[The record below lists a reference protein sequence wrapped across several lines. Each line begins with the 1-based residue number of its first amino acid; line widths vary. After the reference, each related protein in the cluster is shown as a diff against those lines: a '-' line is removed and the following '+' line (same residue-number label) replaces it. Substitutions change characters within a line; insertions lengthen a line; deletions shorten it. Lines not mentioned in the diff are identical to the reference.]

1 MEYGKRLSNTPQAAA
16 RRWLLPLFFLCMMSK
31 CQPCSWGR
39 KGAVRESVND
49 GWRVR
54 ILRSLPP
61 LCVFSNGGTSGLLPL
76 PSLSPSQSLVVKAGG
91 LVAAGLGKVFL
102 GKWEKALKITR
113 FVFITPL
120 CHHSH
125 PSLQTW
131 HGFSS
136 CRPK

>member
-1 MEYGKRLSNTPQAAA
+1 M
-16 RRWLLPLFFLCMMSK
+16 
-31 CQPCSWGR
+31 
-39 KGAVRESVND
+39 RESVND

-102 GKWEKALKITR
+102 GKWEKALKIIC
-113 FVFITPL
+113 FVFITPSL
-120 CHHSH
+120 TPLLPNVARFQLL
-125 PSLQTW
+125 PSSTSLPIPQLK
-131 HGFSS
+131 GKSS
-136 CRPK
+136 V